1 MTSSDLW
8 NDVGAIAAYAGVGV
22 GMMLVGYAMIDML
35 TPGKLHELIW
45 EQRNTNACILVSV
58 NVVSVA
64 AIIVAAIRSA
74 HGDLTDGLIRT
85 AVFSILGMLIMAVFF
100 VILDILTPGKLGA
113 MMVATER
120 HPAVWVT
127 AASHLAIA
135 AVITAAIS

>member
-22 GMMLVGYAMIDML
+22 GMMLLGYALIDML

-45 EQRNTNACILVSV
+45 SSRTPNASILVSV

-64 AIIVAAIRSA
+64 AIIAAAIHSA

-85 AVFSILGMLIMAVFF
+85 AVFSVLGMLIMAAFF
-100 VILDILTPGKLGA
+100 VVLDILTPGKLGA
-113 MMVATER
+113 MMVAQQR